1 MEFRQIQYF
10 IEVAKREHMTE
21 AAHALHVAQSAISRQ
36 IFNLETELGIDL
48 FFRDGRNLKLTPI
61 GKTFL
66 NRMEQAMQVIEEAR
80 KEVEEFLDPE
90 RGVIRIGFPSSLA
103 AHTLPSVISA
113 FRAKHPHA
121 TFVLQ
126 QGAYR
131 SLVDAVTKGEIDLA
145 LLGPVPT
152 QEKQVKGEILFQER
166 IVALL
171 PSDHPLART
180 DSLRLSQLRD
190 DSFVLFPRGYVLR
203 EFVVNACRE
212 LSFEPRVSFEGE
224 DIDAIKGF
232 VAAGLGV
239 TLLPESTLFD
249 SMPRTTVKH
258 ALSEPA
264 ISRTVGV
271 ITPTNRQLPPTA
283 QLFYRFLQG
292 FYSVLNRFGE

>member
-1 MEFRQIQYF
+1 
-10 IEVAKREHMTE
+10 MTE

-36 IFNLETELGIDL
+36 IFNLEQELGVDL
-48 FFRDGRNLKLTPI
+48 FIRDGRNLKLTPI

-66 NRMEQAMQVIEEAR
+66 SRMEQAMQVITEAQ
-80 KEVEEFLDPE
+80 KEVDEFLDPE

-113 FRAKHPHA
+113 FRVKHPHA
-121 TFVLQ
+121 GFMLQ

-131 SLVDAVTKGEIDLA
+131 TLVDAVSKGEIDLA

-152 QEKQVKGEILFQER
+152 QEKQVKGEILFLER

-171 PSDHPLART
+171 PSDHPLAGSDR
-180 DSLRLSQLRD
+180 LRLSQLRD
-190 DSFVLFPRGYVLR
+190 DSFVLFPHGFVLR
-203 EFVVNACRE
+203 EIVVNACRE
-212 LSFEPRVSFEGE
+212 MSFEPRVSFEGE

-239 TLLPESTLFD
+239 TLIPETTLFD
-249 SMPRTTVKH
+249 SLPRTAVKL
-258 ALSEPA
+258 AISEPA

-283 QLFYRFLQG
+283 QLFYRFLQE